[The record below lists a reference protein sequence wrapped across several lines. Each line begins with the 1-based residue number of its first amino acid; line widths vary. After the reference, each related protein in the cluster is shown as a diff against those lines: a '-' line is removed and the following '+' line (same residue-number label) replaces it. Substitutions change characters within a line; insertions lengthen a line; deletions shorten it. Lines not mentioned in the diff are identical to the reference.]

1 MTKHKRSDMAGF
13 VSCTCKTPYAK
24 STFERS
30 NMSSNK
36 KIGKT
41 SRKQD
46 TSERYPHAYTV
57 TKGTQI
63 YVGTHL
69 NTCKCSIFSGKDRT
83 RPSKR
88 KDPSYV
94 RYRKLKGVER
104 VLISFD

>member
-57 TKGTQI
+57 TKGTQLHI
-63 YVGTHL
+63 GTYL
-69 NTCKCSIFSGKDRT
+69 NSCKCQLFSGKDRSK
-83 RPSKR
+83 PSKR
-88 KDPSYV
+88 KDPSYA
-94 RYRKLKGVER
+94 RARKLKGVGR
-104 VLISFD
+104 VLVTFD